1 MISKTM
7 TWLGILLSFQAVA
20 LAQPA
25 PTVVPEPARS
35 VAEALESGPKPA
47 ESTVSATT
55 PSTTGHALTAAD
67 VDAWLDGFMP
77 FALRRS
83 DIPGA
88 VVAVVKDGQVV
99 TQRGFGYADLEKRT
113 PVDPERTLFRP
124 GSVSKLVTW
133 TAVMQQVER
142 GKLDLDRDVNEY
154 LDFKIPARKG
164 QPVTLRQVL
173 THTAGFEEQAKDILF
188 YDVKNIKPMGDL
200 LKNSMPARIY
210 DAGTTPAYSNWATTL
225 AGYIVERVSGM
236 PFDDYVEKEIFQ
248 PLGMRYAT
256 FRQPL
261 PEALAAQMS
270 SGYPRAGQ
278 GAKPFEIIGPA
289 PAGSLSASG
298 ADMARFMLAHL
309 NGGELDGQRI
319 LSAETAATMH
329 DSPLDRIDPHS
340 LIPPL
345 NRMELGFFETNIN
358 GREVIAHLGDTSAF
372 HTSLHLFMDEGVG
385 LYVSFNSSGKE
396 GAAGVVRSEL
406 FQQFADRYFPDL
418 APAAGTVDAATAKEH
433 AAQMAGVWENS
444 RRSDT
449 NYLAAVS
456 LLGQVKVAVDKDGN
470 LLIPD
475 LKNPS
480 GSGPRKWVEVAP
492 YVWQDR
498 TSHDRLAAQVENGRI
513 VRWSFDMLSPFMV
526 FDRVPT
532 RKSSVWIVPVLCIAL
547 PVLALTLLS
556 WPIGWWNRRRYKTP
570 LALTGTSL
578 RLYRWVRIA
587 SGLVLA
593 ALATWAL
600 VVTRLFGDLDNAT
613 SKTDGLLRLAQ
624 VFGFVAFVGGVLV
637 AAWNVI
643 HAWRDRRG
651 WPARIWSLLLLFSF
665 ILILYVAITF
675 HLIGFSVKY

>member
-1 MISKTM
+1 MNLKSM
-7 TWLGILLSFQAVA
+7 TWLGILLSFQVVS

-25 PTVVPEPARS
+25 PAVVPAPAQS
-35 VAEALESGPKPA
+35 VADALQPDPKPS

-55 PSTTGHALTAAD
+55 PSTTGHALTATD

-83 DIPGA
+83 DIAGA

-99 TQRGFGYADLEKRT
+99 TQRGFGYADSEKRT

-142 GKLDLDRDVNEY
+142 GKLDLDRDVNDY
-154 LDFKIPARKG
+154 LDFKIPARAG

-188 YDVKNIKPMGDL
+188 YDVKNIKPMGEL
-200 LKNSMPARIY
+200 LKNSIPARIY

-270 SGYPRAGQ
+270 SGYPKAGQ
-278 GAKPFEIIGPA
+278 EAKPFEIIGPA

-329 DSPLDRIDPHS
+329 DSPLQRIDPRS

-345 NRMELGFFETNIN
+345 NRMELGFFETDIN
-358 GREVIAHLGDTSAF
+358 GREVIAHLGDTNAF
-372 HTSLHLFMDEGVG
+372 HTSLHLFMNEGTG
-385 LYVSFNSSGKE
+385 LYVSFNSAGKE
-396 GAAGVVRSEL
+396 GAAGAVRSEL
-406 FQQFADRYFPDL
+406 FQQFADRYFPDV
-418 APAAGTVDAATAKEH
+418 APAEGQVDAAVAKEH

-456 LLGQVKVAVDKDGN
+456 LLGQTKITVDKDGH
-470 LLIPD
+470 LLVPA
-475 LKNPS
+475 LKDPGGN
-480 GSGPRKWVEVAP
+480 PRKWVEVAP

-498 TSHDRLAAQVENGRI
+498 TSHDRLAAQVENGRV

-532 RKSSVWIVPVLCIAL
+532 RKSSVWIVPVLCVAI

-556 WPIGWWNRRRYKTP
+556 WPIGWWNRRRYKSP

-578 RLYRWVRIA
+578 KLYRWVRIA

-593 ALATWAL
+593 ALATWAF
-600 VVTRLFGDLDNAT
+600 VVVRLFGDLDNAT
-613 SKTDGLLRLAQ
+613 AKTDGLLRFAQ
-624 VFGFVAFVGGVLV
+624 FFGLVAFFGGVLV
-637 AAWNVI
+637 AAWNVM
-643 HAWRDRRG
+643 HAWRERRS
-651 WPARIWSLLLLFSF
+651 WPARIWSLLLLVSF
-665 ILILYVAITF
+665 VIILYVALSF